1 MSETNNSL
9 IERINLIEK
18 NIEALKRD
26 LSAEYFQMIRR
37 PGQNDGEDPRK
48 AAYIAQLENL
58 ATMVANLTHAKNLL
72 NSGEPNIK

>member
-26 LSAEYFQMIRR
+26 LSVEYFQMIRN
-37 PGQNDGEDPRK
+37 PGQDGEDPRK
-48 AAYIAQLENL
+48 TEYIAQLENL
-58 ATMVANLTHAKNLL
+58 ASMVANLKHAKNLL